1 MHVQTKW
8 ENLWGSLTMFMI
20 YWKCSSLVVLS
31 VGWESPWSWNCS
43 RDAQILSSKQCAWL
57 DWKRRRWYLR
67 GRLWRILAPV
77 TWNRGKATSPSA
89 VQPIRERT
97 VVDQQVSLPWTSKF
111 HSHPKAARFVNGG
124 KMGYVSIT
132 MRRILWDNT
141 ARVKK
146 LSNIEII
153 GIMMEENEDWGFDDV
168 EEASMPIPIGIT
180 QYYF

>member
-1 MHVQTKW
+1 
-8 ENLWGSLTMFMI
+8 
-20 YWKCSSLVVLS
+20 
-31 VGWESPWSWNCS
+31 
-43 RDAQILSSKQCAWL
+43 
-57 DWKRRRWYLR
+57 
-67 GRLWRILAPV
+67 
-77 TWNRGKATSPSA
+77 
-89 VQPIRERT
+89 
-97 VVDQQVSLPWTSKF
+97 
-111 HSHPKAARFVNGG
+111 
-124 KMGYVSIT
+124 MGYVSIT